1 MFKKV
6 LVGSDGRPGGRD
18 AIALAGT
25 LLDSDGEITL
35 VRVFPG
41 ALTPS
46 HAIIPGLVAEERER
60 ALQGVEKDRSD
71 AGIEAN
77 VLACEGLSPGRVL
90 HEVAE
95 QEGADLLVLGSCR
108 RGAFGRSLLGDD
120 TRESLNGAP
129 CAVAVAPGGYAE
141 RPAPFATIGVGYD
154 GSSESRAA
162 LELARELAAST
173 GARIRALQVLHFPT
187 YIYTGI
193 IPPVGEG
200 IEEIVREADAEMK
213 KLEGVD
219 GKAEYGL
226 PGEDLASFSREVDL
240 MIVGS
245 RSYGPIGR
253 LIHGST
259 SNYLQRHARGPLLV
273 LPRAAESHDAQT
285 ATEAERS
292 TLAT

>member
-18 AIALAGT
+18 AIALAGR

-46 HAIIPGLVAEERER
+46 HAITPGLVAEERER
-60 ALQGVEKDRSD
+60 ALQGVEKDCRD
-71 AGIEAN
+71 AGIDAK

-141 RPAPFATIGVGYD
+141 ASAPFQTIGVGYD

-162 LELARELAAST
+162 LQLARELSAAT
-173 GARIRALQVLHFPT
+173 GARIRARQVLHFPT

-213 KLEGVD
+213 KLEGVE

-226 PGEDLASFSREVDL
+226 PGEDLAAFSREVDL

-245 RSYGPIGR
+245 RGYGPLGR
-253 LIHGST
+253 MIHGST

-273 LPRAAESHDAQT
+273 LPRVSGSHEGDT
-285 ATEAERS
+285 ETEAERS
-292 TLAT
+292 TLSA

>member
-6 LVGSDGRPGGRD
+6 LVGSDGRSGGRD
-18 AIALAGT
+18 AIALAGR

-35 VRVFPG
+35 VRVFSG

-46 HAIIPGLVAEERER
+46 HAITPGLVAEERER
-60 ALQGVEKDRSD
+60 ALEGIEKDRSD

-77 VLACEGLSPGRVL
+77 VMACEGVSPGRVL

-95 QEGADLLVLGSCR
+95 QQGADLLVLGSCH

-129 CAVAVAPGGYAE
+129 CAVAVAPGGYAD

-154 GSSESRAA
+154 GSTESRAA
-162 LELARELAAST
+162 LDLAREIAAPT
-173 GARIRALQVLHFPT
+173 GARIELRQVLHFPT
-187 YIYTGI
+187 YIYTGL

-200 IEEIVREADAEMK
+200 IDEIVRDADAEMK
-213 KLEGVD
+213 KIEGVEA
-219 GKAEYGL
+219 KAEYGL

-240 MIVGS
+240 LIVGS
-245 RSYGPIGR
+245 RGYGPVGR

-259 SNYLQRHARGPLLV
+259 SNYLQRHARGPLIV
-273 LPRAAESHDAQT
+273 LPRAG
-285 ATEAERS
+285 R
-292 TLAT
+292 